1 MRKELRFS
9 KNNLNYLINSNNEKY
24 PELMISR
31 KYIKDAPE
39 IIAKIII
46 KIVFRLKW
54 EYKSRVINNK
64 IKNSRIG
71 V

>member
-1 MRKELRFS
+1 MF
-9 KNNLNYLINSNNEKY
+9 INSNNEKQ
-24 PELMISR
+24 PELIISR
-31 KYIKDAPE
+31 QYIKDEPE

-46 KIVFRLKW
+46 KIVFGLKW
-54 EYKSRVINNK
+54 EYKSIVINNK

>member
-1 MRKELRFS
+1 
-9 KNNLNYLINSNNEKY
+9 
-24 PELMISR
+24 MISR